1 MEGSLRCCHV
11 YRILPALQLPSQK
24 IGRLAAERGIQDLN
38 RVDYWR
44 LLMLAREGRLQ
55 LENAARI
62 AGGHDVGPKLRNE
75 FGFATA
81 EGFGCIGLNEIVDSC
96 GAATNGGLG
105 DFSELKARNARQ
117 QSARLRESSSE
128 RTSLMSLH
136 FAENLR
142 ARSAYSR
149 SSRSKCPYSFTLEPQ
164 PAALVTMVSTLA
176 RSKASIVCLAN
187 SMAAASSPACT
198 SNAPQQVCA
207 CGATTSQPS
216 AVSTRVVAAFTRGK
230 NSRCTQ
236 PRSSPTR
243 RRFSPTARVTSGTA
257 SSGVSLGSS
266 ASIICHFFGSSLVRR
281 KPRMRACNPDF

>member
-81 EGFGCIGLNEIVDSC
+81 EGFGGIGLNEIVDSC

-117 QSARLRESSSE
+117 QSARLREHALRMLQMAGIVERHAQLQRMARAARLELGENFADVLALCGKSS
-128 RTSLMSLH
+128 
-136 FAENLR
+136 
-142 ARSAYSR
+142 
-149 SSRSKCPYSFTLEPQ
+149 
-164 PAALVTMVSTLA
+164 
-176 RSKASIVCLAN
+176 
-187 SMAAASSPACT
+187 
-198 SNAPQQVCA
+198 
-207 CGATTSQPS
+207 GAFGVFP
-216 AVSTRVVAAFTRGK
+216 VVAE
-230 NSRCTQ
+230 
-236 PRSSPTR
+236 
-243 RRFSPTARVTSGTA
+243 
-257 SSGVSLGSS
+257 
-266 ASIICHFFGSSLVRR
+266 
-281 KPRMRACNPDF
+281 